1 MPLMMVNSS
10 RHTDWNQMLKFLQDT
25 DCLNVERILLLKGK
39 QAGLNDNEIFI
50 LLLIYTF
57 DHLHKNMI
65 TPSLLRKYSSLSNK
79 ELDLIL
85 DHLLKKKWIL
95 NHSGTIGLNKFIDRL
110 LSDDPVVVEDT
121 SMIEIFEEQFDRV
134 LTPMELEII
143 KEWIDRGLSE
153 DMILK
158 ALKEAVKSQVLTLR
172 YIDGILNNWQRN
184 GVKERYIE
192 EKPKERKV
200 AESHYQ
206 WWEDE

>member
-1 MPLMMVNSS
+1 MI
-10 RHTDWNQMLKFLQDT
+10 KFLQDT
-25 DCLNVERILLLKGK
+25 DCLNIERLLLLKGK

-57 DHLHKNMI
+57 TYLHKNMI
-65 TPSLLRKYSSLSNK
+65 TPSLLLNYSSLSHK

-85 DHLLKKKWIL
+85 DHLLKKKWIF
-95 NHSGTIGLNKFIDRL
+95 NHSGTICLNKFVERL
-110 LSDDPVVVEDT
+110 LSDDPQTAQDV
-121 SMIEIFEEQFDRV
+121 SMIEIFEEQFGRP
-134 LTPMELEII
+134 LTPMELDII
-143 KEWIDRGLSE
+143 KEWINSGFSE

>member
-1 MPLMMVNSS
+1 MMVNSS
-10 RHTDWNQMLKFLQDT
+10 KHIDWSQMIKFLQDT

-57 DHLHKNMI
+57 THLHKNMI
-65 TPSLLRKYSSLSNK
+65 TPSLLLNYSSLSNK

-85 DHLLKKKWIL
+85 DHLLKKKWIF
-95 NHSGTIGLNKFIDRL
+95 NHSGTIGLNKFVDRL
-110 LSDDPVVVEDT
+110 LSDAPEVIQDI
-121 SMIEIFEEQFDRV
+121 SMIEIFEEQFGRV
-134 LTPMELEII
+134 LTPMELDII
-143 KEWIDRGLSE
+143 KEWINNGMTE
-153 DMILK
+153 EMILK

>member
-1 MPLMMVNSS
+1 MI
-10 RHTDWNQMLKFLQDT
+10 KYLQDI
-25 DCLNVERILLLKGK
+25 DCLNIERLLLLKGK
-39 QAGLNDNEIFI
+39 QVGLDDNEIYV

-57 DHLHKNMI
+57 SKLNKQLI
-65 TPSLLRKYSSLSNK
+65 TPSLLLNYSSLTNK
-79 ELDLIL
+79 EMDDVLDQ
-85 DHLLKKKWIL
+85 LLKKKWIY
-95 NHSGTIGLNKFIDRL
+95 NQSGTIRMNKFVDRL
-110 LSDDPVVVEDT
+110 LVEDKPVQNE
-121 SMIEIFEEQFDRV
+121 MNLIEVFEEQFGRP

-143 KEWIDRGLSE
+143 KEWVSNGFAE

-184 GVKERYIE
+184 GIKERFIE

>member
-1 MPLMMVNSS
+1 MIKY
-10 RHTDWNQMLKFLQDT
+10 LKDV
-25 DCLNVERILLLKGK
+25 DCLNVERLLLLKGK
-39 QAGLNDNEIFI
+39 QAGLTDNDIYI

-57 DHLHKNMI
+57 TKLNKQLI
-65 TPSLLRKYSSLSNK
+65 TPSLLLNYSSLSNK
-79 ELDLIL
+79 DLDNVL
-85 DHLLKKKWIL
+85 DGLLKKKWIY
-95 NHSGTIGLNKFIDRL
+95 NQGGTIRLNKFIDRL
-110 LSDDPVVVEDT
+110 LVENKENEKDI
-121 SMIEIFEEQFDRV
+121 SLIEVFEEQFGRP

-143 KEWIDRGLSE
+143 KEWVNSGYEE

-184 GVKERYIE
+184 GIKERFIE
-192 EKPKERKV
+192 ERPKERQV

>member
-1 MPLMMVNSS
+1 MDMI
-10 RHTDWNQMLKFLQDT
+10 KYLQDI
-25 DCLNVERILLLKGK
+25 DCLNIERLLLLKGK
-39 QAGLNDNEIFI
+39 QVGLDDNEIYV

-57 DHLHKNMI
+57 SKLNKQLI
-65 TPSLLRKYSSLSNK
+65 TPSLLLNYSSLTNK
-79 ELDLIL
+79 EMDDVLDQ
-85 DHLLKKKWIL
+85 LLKKKWIY
-95 NHSGTIGLNKFIDRL
+95 NQSGTIRMNKFVDRL
-110 LSDDPVVVEDT
+110 LVEDKPVQNE
-121 SMIEIFEEQFDRV
+121 MNLIEVFEEQFGRP

-143 KEWIDRGLSE
+143 KEWVSNGFAE

-184 GVKERYIE
+184 GIKERFVE

>member
-1 MPLMMVNSS
+1 
-10 RHTDWNQMLKFLQDT
+10 
-25 DCLNVERILLLKGK
+25 
-39 QAGLNDNEIFI
+39 
-50 LLLIYTF
+50 
-57 DHLHKNMI
+57 MI
-65 TPSLLRKYSSLSNK
+65 IR
-79 ELDLIL
+79 
-85 DHLLKKKWIL
+85 
-95 NHSGTIGLNKFIDRL
+95 
-110 LSDDPVVVEDT
+110 
-121 SMIEIFEEQFDRV
+121 
-134 LTPMELEII
+134 
-143 KEWIDRGLSE
+143 

>member
-1 MPLMMVNSS
+1 MENLS
-10 RHTDWNQMLKFLQDT
+10 RHTGYSKMIKFLQDT
-25 DCLNVERILLLKGK
+25 DCLNVERLLLLKGK

-57 DHLHKNMI
+57 TYLHKNMI
-65 TPSLLRKYSSLSNK
+65 TPSLLLNYSSLSHK
-79 ELDLIL
+79 ELDFIL
-85 DHLLKKKWIL
+85 EHLLKKKWIF
-95 NHSGTIGLNKFIDRL
+95 NHSGTICLNKFVERL
-110 LSDDPVVVEDT
+110 LSDDPHITQDI
-121 SMIEIFEEQFDRV
+121 SMIEIFEEQFGRP
-134 LTPMELEII
+134 LTPMELDII
-143 KEWIDRGLSE
+143 KEWVNSGFSE

-184 GVKERYIE
+184 GIKERYIE